1 MSNEVLDRLRAE
13 RDQCRDTALAL
24 MEADDYDPGSE
35 ALKHLEERGVS
46 LDGQIERI
54 IKTAERQQ
62 SSDALD
68 GRAAKAFQ
76 RRTEERSQSYGAP
89 QSRQSWGEA
98 FIRSDEFTTYR
109 GRGQSAMFDLDADA
123 VQSRALP
130 TGVADLIAGGIVAP
144 KTSVDVNAPRTL
156 TPLLDAMSTIQVSTN
171 AIEYVAW
178 AVKTGAAA
186 KVAEKAA
193 KPAIEYGPT
202 VTSTTLDNIAG
213 YTQLTRQ
220 LIEDYSAVRSYI
232 DGDLQWQV
240 VRKEEAEAAAVLA
253 AATASIP
260 DATATGNMLSAIRS
274 AIGTVQG
281 NGYAPNAVLM
291 NPADWAALDIVVM
304 GTTTNGPVSRQSF
317 WGLTPIA
324 STTQA
329 AGTAVVGDFRTGMAH
344 YTRSAV
350 ALYITDSHA
359 DTFLSNVFTL
369 LAERRSKTVLVR
381 PLALCEAK
389 TA

>member
-1 MSNEVLDRLRAE
+1 MSVSVLENLCNE
-13 RDQCRDTALAL
+13 RDQARDAAIAMAESEGFNPEDKTFQDLQSRAQELDARVVSLNGL
-24 MEADDYDPGSE
+24 MEQRA
-35 ALKHLEERGVS
+35 A
-46 LDGQIERI
+46 
-54 IKTAERQQ
+54 A
-62 SSDALD
+62 DALD
-68 GRAAKAFQ
+68 GRLAKASQNRQ
-76 RRTEERSQSYGAP
+76 RQAEQQPTQT
-89 QSRQSWGEA
+89 RQASWGEA

>member
-1 MSNEVLDRLRAE
+1 MSVSVLENLCNE
-13 RDQCRDTALAL
+13 RDQARDAAIAMAESEGFNPEDKTFQDLQSRAQELDARVVSLNGL
-24 MEADDYDPGSE
+24 MEQRA
-35 ALKHLEERGVS
+35 A
-46 LDGQIERI
+46 
-54 IKTAERQQ
+54 A
-62 SSDALD
+62 DALD
-68 GRAAKAFQ
+68 GRLAKASQNRQ
-76 RRTEERSQSYGAP
+76 RQAEQQPTQT
-89 QSRQSWGEA
+89 RQASWGEA

-144 KTSVDVNAPRTL
+144 KTSVDVMAPRTL

-232 DGDLQWQV
+232 DGDLQWQI